1 MAAEFE
7 AAFISVSLEAVDRAN
22 GSDAKQIDVR
32 VDLGAAGTF
41 FASLPRAESVLLSDH
56 FGTAEHKTRRA
67 LRGLY
72 LQGWMEHGEQRVR
85 LVRLPT
91 GDFGLVVL
99 DGTSPALTEFVPQ
112 AYRRK

>member
-1 MAAEFE
+1 
-7 AAFISVSLEAVDRAN
+7 VSLEAVDRAN
-22 GSDAKQIDVR
+22 GNDATQVDVR
-32 VDLGAAGTF
+32 VDLGATGTF
-41 FASLPRAESVLLSDH
+41 FASLPLPVGSAVQLSDY

-72 LQGWMEHGEQRVR
+72 LQGWLEHSEQRVR

-99 DGTSPALTEFVPQ
+99 DGISSALTEFVPQ
-112 AYRRK
+112 AYQRK